1 MKKLLLIGFSL
12 FSMSAFAQSVDFGVK
27 AGLVYNADKGVIK
40 TANSVYEEE
49 GKGSVG
55 FQGGIMARI
64 KAGGIYVQPE
74 LLYSNFKNTFDDGG
88 VDVDVKKSRIDLPI
102 NIGKTFAAGL
112 VQLQTGPVFSMNF
125 EDKIDAKG
133 IDFPD
138 ADERDNISLGWQ
150 IGTGVN
156 IKNLNIDLRYEF
168 GLGKTTSKYLLDAA
182 GTNYEFQTEN
192 RAKLLTLSVGYFF

>member
-12 FSMSAFAQSVDFGVK
+12 FSMSAFAQSVDFGFK
-27 AGLVYNADKGVIK
+27 AGLVYNADKGAIK
-40 TANSVYEEE
+40 TTTEAIDEK
-49 GKGSVG
+49 GKGSMG

-74 LLYSNFKNTFDDGG
+74 LLYTNFKNTFEKDGAE
-88 VDVDVKKSRIDLPI
+88 VDIKKSRIDLPV

-112 VQLQTGPVFSMNF
+112 VQIQTGPVFSMNF
-125 EDKIDAKG
+125 EDKIESAN
-133 IDFPD
+133 DFPD
-138 ADERDNISLGWQ
+138 AQDRDKIGLGWQ

-156 IKNLNIDLRYEF
+156 IKKLNIDLRYEF